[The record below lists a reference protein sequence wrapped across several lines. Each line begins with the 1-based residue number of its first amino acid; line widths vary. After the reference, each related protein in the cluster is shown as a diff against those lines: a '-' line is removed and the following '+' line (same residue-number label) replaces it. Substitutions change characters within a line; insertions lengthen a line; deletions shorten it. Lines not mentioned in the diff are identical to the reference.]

1 MNNVLVVDSGLI
13 TDRIPVSAG
22 GQNKPRERRV
32 RFMHRHRMAGGTA
45 GMD

>member
-1 MNNVLVVDSGLI
+1 MLEVDSGYI

-22 GQNKPRERRV
+22 GQNKPREQRI